1 VNARLA
7 LAALVVVA
15 VSLAPGCARH
25 GATSG
30 VQQPIASGRSW
41 ISTQHRDH
49 PLVGRIWDARAGAF
63 IDEAALDAALA
74 AADLVLLGEV
84 HDNPDAHLIQAR
96 LLGAITATGR
106 RPALAFEMLDEDL
119 QPAVD
124 ASLASHP
131 RDPDALGRA
140 VDWEH
145 GGWYDFS
152 MYRPIFAVGLGVGL
166 PVVAANLPR
175 PVAKDVTKRGRE
187 ALTPALD
194 AQLARYEPLP
204 PDVARSLRDEMRAS
218 HCDAP
223 LPEPFLDKLA
233 LAQRARD
240 AQMANRML
248 AHATAGGAVLVTG
261 DGHARKDRGVPAV
274 LAREAPG
281 RTAAAV
287 GILEV
292 VPGKDAPGGY
302 GAEFGTDGPPFHYV
316 VFIPATERE
325 DPCAE
330 FRAHDW
336 GKKMTQ

>member
-1 VNARLA
+1 VNARSVVA
-7 LAALVVVA
+7 AFALVA
-15 VSLAPGCARH
+15 VTAPGCAH
-25 GATSG
+25 HATTPG
-30 VQQPIASGRSW
+30 VEQPISSGRSW
-41 ISTQHRDH
+41 TSTRFSDH
-49 PLVGRIWDARAGAF
+49 PLVGKIWDARARAF
-63 IDEAALDAALA
+63 LDEAALDAALA
-74 AADLVLLGEV
+74 GADFVLLGEV
-84 HDNPDAHLIQAR
+84 HDNPDHHLIQAR
-96 LLGAITATGR
+96 LLGAITAAGR

-131 RDPDALGRA
+131 GDPDALARA

-145 GGWYDFS
+145 GGWYAFS
-152 MYRPIFAVGLGVGL
+152 TYRPIFAVGLGARL

-175 PVAKDVTKRGRE
+175 PVAKDVAKRGRE

-204 PDVARSLRDEMRAS
+204 PEVTKSLRDEMRAS

-223 LPEPFLDKLA
+223 LPEPFLDKLT

-248 AHATAGGAVLVTG
+248 ARATAGGAVLVTG

-274 LAREAPG
+274 LAREALG
-281 RTAAAV
+281 RTVAAV

-292 VPGKDAPGGY
+292 VPGRKAPGDY
-302 GAEFGTDGPPFHYV
+302 GAEFGTEGPPFDYV
-316 VFIPATERE
+316 VFTPATERE

-336 GKKMTQ
+336 SKMTKP